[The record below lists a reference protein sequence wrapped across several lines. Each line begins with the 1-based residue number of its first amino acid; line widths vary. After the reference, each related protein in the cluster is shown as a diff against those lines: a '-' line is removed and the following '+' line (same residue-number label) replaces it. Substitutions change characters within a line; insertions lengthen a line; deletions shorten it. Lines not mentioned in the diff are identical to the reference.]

1 MIKPLKSKK
10 KIETIFEKGTH
21 IKGGSVLIKF
31 YDFKDDEVSFGIS
44 VPKKNF
50 KSAVSRNRIK
60 RQLRELVRNCP
71 DLKQIK
77 KGVSFFVIY
86 NGKTAPNFDYLKE
99 LVCAS
104 IKKI

>member
-1 MIKPLKSKK
+1 MIKPLKSEK

-60 RQLRELVRNCP
+60 RQLRELVRNSP

-77 KGVSFFVIY
+77 KGVSFFVYTMERSLQI
-86 NGKTAPNFDYLKE
+86 L
-99 LVCAS
+99 
-104 IKKI
+104 II